1 MGGRHRCKAAEIE
14 TISWYDGDRHEL
26 RPLFELA
33 DDSPAAIDRSISSGR
48 VLVARDQAGTI
59 IGHLQLVAGLAAETH
74 EIKNLAVRQRDQGR
88 GVGRRLVERAFAV
101 CREEG
106 GHTVTVV
113 AAMADIGNLRFY
125 QRCGFRA
132 VEVIPEVFTP
142 AEGYPIDLAADGI
155 PVLDAMRF
163 AYDLSGSGLQAARS

>member
-14 TISWYDGDRHEL
+14 TISWYDGDRLEL
-26 RPLFELA
+26 RSLFELA
-33 DDSPAAIDRSISSGR
+33 DDSPTSLDRSIRSGR
-48 VLVARDQAGTI
+48 VLVARDGTGTI
-59 IGHLQLVAGLAAETH
+59 IGHLQVVPGLAPETH
-74 EIKNLAVRQRDQGR
+74 EIKNLAVRERDRGR

-101 CREEG
+101 CLEEG

-113 AAMADIGNLRFY
+113 TAMADIGNLRFY

-132 VEVIPEVFTP
+132 VEVIPDAFTP
-142 AEGYPIDLAADGI
+142 AEGYPTDLIADGI
-155 PVLDAMRF
+155 PVLDGIRF